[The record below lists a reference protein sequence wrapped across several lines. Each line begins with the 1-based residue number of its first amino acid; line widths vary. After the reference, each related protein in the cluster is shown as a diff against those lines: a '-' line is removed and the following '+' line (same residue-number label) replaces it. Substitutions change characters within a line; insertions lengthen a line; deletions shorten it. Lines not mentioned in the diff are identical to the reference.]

1 MRKNFF
7 KKVFCPCIM
16 ILSLLLPMSLKVNA
30 ATSAGSFGAGVGIKN
45 WPTQVNAPYVDMVDW
60 VTKQGYYVGEDTGGP
75 ANLSKLSQDTGIK
88 FFNLAFIQST
98 GSISN
103 GKVNWGW
110 GGYSVLS
117 EGKMNSQYDAI
128 KQSLRE
134 LRLLG
139 GDATISFGGANGVA
153 FWQTSQD
160 IDVLYN
166 TYLDI
171 VNGYG
176 LTRIDLDVEG
186 GAQNK
191 QNNIANAKAIKK
203 LQDETGVEVSLTL
216 PVLPSGLTQTQL
228 DVLEAYLSNGVNLK
242 YINIMAMCYGSG
254 VLQPNENYGTASVR
268 AMDSTKNQI
277 KDYYKKYANTTLS
290 DSEAYA
296 TLGVTVSIGY
306 ESGSDPI
313 FTPAW
318 SQLVTNYAKA
328 NNIGMTSYWSLNRDA
343 LLDNNSGIS
352 SQYEHSKIFA
362 TFGSSQADPSNT
374 LPIIL
379 GVADKQLL
387 IGDSFSPLDG
397 ITATDKE
404 DGDLTNKIIVSGSVD
419 TTKAGTYTITYA
431 VTDSKGGSTIAYSK
445 VTVIDTSIPVY
456 DSSKIYLSGDIVMYE
471 GVQYKAKWWTLGE
484 TPGASQWGPWEKIS

>member
-1 MRKNFF
+1 
-7 KKVFCPCIM
+7 
-16 ILSLLLPMSLKVNA
+16 
-30 ATSAGSFGAGVGIKN
+30 
-45 WPTQVNAPYVDMVDW
+45 
-60 VTKQGYYVGEDTGGP
+60 
-75 ANLSKLSQDTGIK
+75 
-88 FFNLAFIQST
+88 
-98 GSISN
+98 
-103 GKVNWGW
+103 
-110 GGYSVLS
+110 
-117 EGKMNSQYDAI
+117 MNSQYDAI

-228 DVLEAYLSNGVNLK
+228 DVLEAYLSNNVNLK

-296 TLGVTVSIGY
+296 KLGVTVSIGY

-313 FTPAW
+313 FIPEW
-318 SQLVTNYAKA
+318 SQLVTIHAKV
-328 NNIGMTSYWSLNRDA
+328 NNIGMTSY
-343 LLDNNSGIS
+343 
-352 SQYEHSKIFA
+352 
-362 TFGSSQADPSNT
+362 GSSQADPSNT

-431 VTDSKGGSTIAYSK
+431 VTDSKGGSAIAYSK

>member
-1 MRKNFF
+1 
-7 KKVFCPCIM
+7 
-16 ILSLLLPMSLKVNA
+16 
-30 ATSAGSFGAGVGIKN
+30 
-45 WPTQVNAPYVDMVDW
+45 
-60 VTKQGYYVGEDTGGP
+60 
-75 ANLSKLSQDTGIK
+75 
-88 FFNLAFIQST
+88 
-98 GSISN
+98 
-103 GKVNWGW
+103 
-110 GGYSVLS
+110 
-117 EGKMNSQYDAI
+117 
-128 KQSLRE
+128 
-134 LRLLG
+134 
-139 GDATISFGGANGVA
+139 
-153 FWQTSQD
+153 
-160 IDVLYN
+160 
-166 TYLDI
+166 
-171 VNGYG
+171 
-176 LTRIDLDVEG
+176 
-186 GAQNK
+186 
-191 QNNIANAKAIKK
+191 
-203 LQDETGVEVSLTL
+203 
-216 PVLPSGLTQTQL
+216 
-228 DVLEAYLSNGVNLK
+228 
-242 YINIMAMCYGSG
+242 MAMCYGSG

-296 TLGVTVSIGY
+296 KLGVTVSIGY

-318 SQLVTNYAKA
+318 SQLVTNHAKA

>member
-1 MRKNFF
+1 
-7 KKVFCPCIM
+7 
-16 ILSLLLPMSLKVNA
+16 
-30 ATSAGSFGAGVGIKN
+30 
-45 WPTQVNAPYVDMVDW
+45 
-60 VTKQGYYVGEDTGGP
+60 
-75 ANLSKLSQDTGIK
+75 
-88 FFNLAFIQST
+88 
-98 GSISN
+98 
-103 GKVNWGW
+103 
-110 GGYSVLS
+110 
-117 EGKMNSQYDAI
+117 
-128 KQSLRE
+128 
-134 LRLLG
+134 
-139 GDATISFGGANGVA
+139 
-153 FWQTSQD
+153 
-160 IDVLYN
+160 VLYN

-228 DVLEAYLSNGVNLK
+228 DVLEAYLSNNVNLK

-296 TLGVTVSIGY
+296 KLGVTVSIGY

-313 FTPAW
+313 FIPEW
-318 SQLVTNYAKA
+318 SQLVTNHAKV

-362 TFGSSQADPSNT
+362 TFGSSQVDPSNT
-374 LPIIL
+374 LPIIS

-387 IGDSFSPLDG
+387 IGDRFNPLDG

-431 VTDSKGGSTIAYSK
+431 VTDSKGGSAIAYSK

>member
-1 MRKNFF
+1 M
-7 KKVFCPCIM
+7 
-16 ILSLLLPMSLKVNA
+16 
-30 ATSAGSFGAGVGIKN
+30 
-45 WPTQVNAPYVDMVDW
+45 
-60 VTKQGYYVGEDTGGP
+60 
-75 ANLSKLSQDTGIK
+75 
-88 FFNLAFIQST
+88 
-98 GSISN
+98 
-103 GKVNWGW
+103 
-110 GGYSVLS
+110 
-117 EGKMNSQYDAI
+117 
-128 KQSLRE
+128 
-134 LRLLG
+134 LG

-228 DVLEAYLSNGVNLK
+228 DVLEAYLSNNVNLK

-296 TLGVTVSIGY
+296 KLGVTVSIGY

-313 FTPAW
+313 FIPAW
-318 SQLVTNYAKA
+318 SELVANHAK
-328 NNIGMTSYWSLNRDA
+328 
-343 LLDNNSGIS
+343 
-352 SQYEHSKIFA
+352 E
-362 TFGSSQADPSNT
+362 
-374 LPIIL
+374 II
-379 GVADKQLL
+379 
-387 IGDSFSPLDG
+387 
-397 ITATDKE
+397 
-404 DGDLTNKIIVSGSVD
+404 
-419 TTKAGTYTITYA
+419 
-431 VTDSKGGSTIAYSK
+431 
-445 VTVIDTSIPVY
+445 
-456 DSSKIYLSGDIVMYE
+456 
-471 GVQYKAKWWTLGE
+471 
-484 TPGASQWGPWEKIS
+484 